1 MVQILNKIKK
11 IKNVQKHNKDKKDYA
26 NYTYIIG
33 LFKYH
38 NEGYNPM

>member
-1 MVQILNKIKK
+1 MY
-11 IKNVQKHNKDKKDYA
+11 KDEMRTKRDYA

-38 NEGYNPM
+38 NEGYNPV